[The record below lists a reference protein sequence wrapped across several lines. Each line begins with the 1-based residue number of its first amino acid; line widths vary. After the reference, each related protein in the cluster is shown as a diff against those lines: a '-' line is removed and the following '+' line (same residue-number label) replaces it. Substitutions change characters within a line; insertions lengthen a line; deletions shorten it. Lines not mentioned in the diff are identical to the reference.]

1 MGGNKMK
8 NIKGLLVEMEVGGKK
23 NKFAVVGIDEAN
35 KMLTLENVNTKIK
48 FEMTY
53 MAFEIASDIK
63 LDKREL
69 LKG

>member
-1 MGGNKMK
+1 
-8 NIKGLLVEMEVGGKK
+8 MEVGGKK